1 MTVAIIHRENYCCIL
16 QKSTWGGDPQN
27 PQNINDPDASLLDIF
42 LKECNLL
49 YKSGIYI
56 SIGIANS
63 KQSTHEMSY
72 GIH

>member
-16 QKSTWGGDPQN
+16 QKSTWGGPQS

-49 YKSGIYI
+49 YKSGICI
-56 SIGIANS
+56 FIGIADS
-63 KQSTHEMSY
+63 KQPTHEMSY